1 MYRSNK
7 GKILTF
13 PPWSRFPRLA
23 VTNTTT
29 TTVSK
34 DADDLVSEIHS
45 QNVECFN
52 STTSWK
58 FAVTEGRDSPLLSL
72 DLELDDGELL
82 LTIQFNQIVHLRA
95 VLVHGKSG
103 EERISAPKRVKLFA
117 NKPNYQ
123 FDDCSTKKATQKL
136 LFEENECIFRE
147 EMRWSWTR

>member
-1 MYRSNK
+1 MESVPTS
-7 GKILTF
+7 GEDQH
-13 PPWSRFPRLA
+13 A
-23 VTNTTT
+23 T

-72 DLELDDGELL
+72 DSELDDGELL

-103 EERISAPKRVKLFA
+103 EEHISAPKRVKLFA

-147 EMRWSWTR
+147 GNAMELDQVRLEDERA